1 MIEPHLG
8 SEPNQSP
15 LKRLSVISLRVRK
28 ASIPSPSKVFPSNP
42 GTLKIQSPGLFK
54 GCYNYK
60 LTENS
65 LTVTEKQSIDKTVS
79 EQLESTCRIC
89 LSNEKIQSL
98 IAPCSCSGSLK
109 YVHEEC
115 LKKWILSKN
124 EENLSICELCKEQL
138 KMEFEVVSICLPF
151 NGVKTCKAWIPFII
165 SLFLLFGL
173 IAICYICVQTRS
185 SNVYLL
191 FGALFI
197 GFLFAG
203 CCVRSIFSTL
213 VVCFERKI
221 ESWKIA
227 DSQELSFQL

>member
-1 MIEPHLG
+1 MIEPIQN
-8 SEPNQSP
+8 SEPAQSP
-15 LKRLSVISLRVRK
+15 LTRLSGISLRVRK
-28 ASIPSPSKVFPSNP
+28 ASIPSPNKVFPSIP

-65 LTVTEKQSIDKTVS
+65 LTVTEKLNIDKTVS
-79 EQLESTCRIC
+79 EQLENTCRIC

-98 IAPCSCSGSLK
+98 IAPCSCIGSHK

-124 EENLSICELCKEQL
+124 EENLSICELCKEQF

-151 NGVKTCKAWIPFII
+151 NGAKTCKAWIPFII

-173 IAICYICVQTRS
+173 IAICYVSIKTGS
-185 SNVYLL
+185 LNVYLL
-191 FGALFI
+191 LGALFL
-197 GFLFAG
+197 GFICAG

-213 VVCFERKI
+213 GVCFERKI
-221 ESWKIA
+221 ESWKIG